1 VVAVLEYYGPIKT
14 AHILTVVASGV
25 LFLLR
30 GLLVAADRGTWA
42 LAPMPR
48 YLSYTIDSAL
58 LTTALLLLWILPIA
72 TFSNG
77 WLLVKLLL
85 LPAYIALGWLALRS
99 VPRSG
104 RQITCYAAAL
114 LAFAAMY
121 GIARAHDPLE
131 PLRLFIAS

>member
-1 VVAVLEYYGPIKT
+1 MLEYYAQIKC
-14 AHILTVVASGV
+14 AHVLTVVASGA

-30 GLLVAADRGTWA
+30 GLLVAVGHGRRA

-48 YLSYTIDSAL
+48 FLSYTIDSAL
-58 LTTALLLLWILPIA
+58 LATALALLWILPFA

-77 WLLVKLLL
+77 WLLAKLLL
-85 LPAYIALGWLALRS
+85 LPVYIALGWLALRS

-104 RQITCYAAAL
+104 RQIACYAAAL

-121 GIARAHDPLE
+121 GIARAHDPLG
-131 PLRLFIAS
+131 PLRLFTGS